1 MRCASFLAVT
11 TVLSTVVA
19 CGCSAP
25 QNTQGEILRVR
36 TATDVGCPI
45 ADVDVQKLAENTFVV
60 RGCGK
65 SVTYTCDAAAY
76 CKEERPAGA
85 ASASAAPAPPPHP

>member
-1 MRCASFLAVT
+1 MLRASLLAVT
-11 TVLSTVVA
+11 AVLSTAFA

-45 ADVDVQKLAENTFVV
+45 ADVEVQKVGDNTFVV

-85 ASASAAPAPPPHP
+85 PSASAPSTPPPAP